1 MNRIKRTAVTL
12 AAALCLLAPLHAEA
26 FAEAVPRAAID
37 LRISEVER
45 HDPVSAN
52 REQETRGEE
61 LIEQIRETYRKAK
74 KSARRKNFKGKCA
87 AYVNRQLLVLGI
99 NKKYVGCNGNREFD
113 VYCKKA
119 ETTGGYRITAYSHK
133 QYTLKAALEAIAKSD
148 PHARNI
154 LVGFEKGFSKAGK
167 RYGHA
172 LFIHGIENGMVYFS
186 DNFTRRIDG
195 KRYREGDPIVCSI
208 DRFAKLYRKCRFD
221 GVIHFS

>member
-1 MNRIKRTAVTL
+1 MNRIKRIAAAL
-12 AAALCLLAPLHAEA
+12 IAALCLSLSLLPAAAAESAPHD
-26 FAEAVPRAAID
+26 AID
-37 LRISEVER
+37 RHVSDGEVCTAVLREKKS
-45 HDPVSAN
+45 DTKN
-52 REQETRGEE
+52 EE
-61 LIEQIRETYRKAK
+61 LIEQIRTTYKKAK

-113 VYCKKA
+113 TYCKKA

-186 DNFTRRIDG
+186 DNFARRIDG
-195 KRYREGDPIVCSI
+195 KRYKEGDPIVCSI
-208 DRFAKLYRKCRFD
+208 ATFVKLYKKCRFD
-221 GVIHFS
+221 GIIHFT

>member
-1 MNRIKRTAVTL
+1 MNRIKRTAAAL
-12 AAALCLLAPLHAEA
+12 IAALCLSVSPLPAA
-26 FAEAVPRAAID
+26 AAQTVSYVAID
-37 LRISEVER
+37 RDVSDGRVLPAALPEEER
-45 HDPVSAN
+45 ESQNEA
-52 REQETRGEE
+52 
-61 LIEQIRETYRKAK
+61 LIEQIRTTYKKAK
-74 KSARRKNFKGKCA
+74 KSAHRKNFKGKCG

-113 VYCKKA
+113 VYSKKT

-133 QYTLKAALEAIAKSD
+133 DYTLKEALEAIAKSD

-154 LVGFEKGFSKAGK
+154 LVGFEKGFSKAGR

-186 DNFTRRIDG
+186 DNFTRKIDG

-208 DRFAKLYRKCRFD
+208 DRFVKLYRKCRLD